1 MLSGRAVLI
10 YLELSAARA
19 LGTAAPPL
27 SDGPQFRSTSFRGAL
42 VLEGITPSRFS
53 GIFAAARSRGKEL
66 KETTHDEVNEMLT
79 REASINRKSAPAP
92 DIFVVRF
99 INPVT
104 YSSCERPSVVG
115 WAR

>member
-1 MLSGRAVLI
+1 MR
-10 YLELSAARA
+10 
-19 LGTAAPPL
+19 GTAAPPL

-53 GIFAAARSRGKEL
+53 GIFAAACSGGKEL
-66 KETTHDEVNEMLT
+66 KQATRDEVKAMLI
-79 REASINRKSAPAP
+79 REASINRKLAQAP

-104 YSSCERPSVVG
+104 YSSCERPLVVV
-115 WAR
+115 